1 LIEKKNIQFKREK
14 TMQKFLVL
22 TIAVLITLGLVFLS
36 SPIMADVETHDD
48 VTISG
53 TVPFCASWEM
63 TEPDVTSFTDDVNIT
78 IYDANEVII
87 TNLIQVT
94 DFDCNTKFK
103 ITATKGTW
111 TLPTD
116 YHATD
121 GAKKADGSDSDL
133 LLMVDNITAG
143 YASAGLAALGGY
155 GGYTAIV
162 TGGSDIIGGGNVGAD
177 VGHGVENSICDVNA
191 KILMDW
197 DTDIVGAYS
206 IDVTLTITEV
216 TE

>member
-1 LIEKKNIQFKREK
+1 MKKR
-14 TMQKFLVL
+14 
-22 TIAVLITLGLVFLS
+22 LS
-36 SPIMADVETHDD
+36 TIMAIVMALGIIFVAGPVLADVDTHDG
-48 VTISG
+48 TTMSG
-53 TVPFCASWEM
+53 TVPFCASWAM
-63 TEPDVTSFTDDVNIT
+63 TEPDVTPFTSVNIAA
-78 IYDANEVII
+78 YDADEII
-87 TNLIQVT
+87 VSDLIAIT

-111 TLPTD
+111 TLPTN

-121 GAKKADGSDSDL
+121 GAKKANGSDSDL
-133 LLMVDNITAG
+133 LLMVDNPTAG
-143 YASAGLAALGGY
+143 YGSDGLAALGAY
-155 GGYTAIV
+155 GSYTAI
-162 TGGSDIIGGGNVGAD
+162 TTDGSDIIGGGAVGAGA
-177 VGHGVENSICDVNA
+177 GHGVENAACDVNA